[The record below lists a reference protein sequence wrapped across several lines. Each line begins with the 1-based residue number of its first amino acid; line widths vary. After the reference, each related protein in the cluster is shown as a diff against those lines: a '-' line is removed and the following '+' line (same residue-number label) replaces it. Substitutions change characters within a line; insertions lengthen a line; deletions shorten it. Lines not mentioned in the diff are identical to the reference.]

1 MKVFIQQLFLMLFL
15 FYPISKKIIYY
26 KSRPDIYQLQL
37 ISDSTFF
44 YQVDGGF
51 HLRYAEGIWRKIDK
65 NTILLQSKYLDL
77 NNLPISVVENK
88 YDNQDSLMIIELKCD
103 IPDDEKYYLFSLILD
118 DSIIIYS
125 NNKIFKLPFKSNFSK
140 INFRI
145 YFTCKNCTTTPL
157 QDSIATRS
165 YYIQNK
171 SNHYKV
177 TLEDVD
183 PKYFFYEI
191 IKNDTIILKKNKL
204 FWPKKNLI
212 LYKYKPNTN

>member
-103 IPDDEKYYLFSLILD
+103 IPDDEKYYLYSLILD
-118 DSIIIYS
+118 DSIIYS
-125 NNKIFKLPFKSNFSK
+125 NNKIFKLPFKSSFSK

-145 YFTCKNCTTTPL
+145 YFTCKNCTKTPL

-171 SNHYKV
+171 SNHYEV
-177 TLEDVD
+177 TLEDVG

-191 IKNDTIILKKNKL
+191 IKSDTIILKKNKL